1 MAMDDHSH
9 SAPRPPLLLIHGTH
23 AGAWMFERWLPWFEA
38 RGHRCVAIDLPG
50 HAGAPLPAG
59 STLGRIRFGAY
70 VDRAQAAAAALDR
83 PIVIGHSLGG
93 LVAQALAERDAVRGA
108 ALVSPA
114 PPRGIPVIGAR
125 MLAYQ
130 LRDLPAVLLGRA
142 LQPSWPTMRAL
153 VLNRV
158 LPEEQ
163 RALFD
168 RLGPE
173 SGTVSRQLALT
184 GVRVDARRVRCPMLV
199 IAGDEDR
206 YIPPGRS
213 RRVARRYQVP
223 LRVLP
228 GRGHVMMQEPG
239 WEEAAS
245 VIAEWVEQVTGDR

>member
-1 MAMDDHSH
+1 MNDHSH
-9 SAPRPPLLLIHGTH
+9 PAPRAPLLFIHGTH

-38 RGHRCVAIDLPG
+38 LGHRCVAIDLPG
-50 HAGAPLPAG
+50 HASAPLPAG
-59 STLGRIRFGAY
+59 ATLGKIRFAAY
-70 VDRAQAAAAALDR
+70 VDHAEAAAEALGR

-93 LVAQALAERDAVRGA
+93 LVAQALAERDAVGAA

-130 LRDLPAVLLGRA
+130 IRDLPTVLLGRTVH
-142 LQPSWPTMRAL
+142 PSWPTMRDL

-158 LPEEQ
+158 PAAER
-163 RALFD
+163 RALFE

-184 GVRVDARRVRCPMLV
+184 GVRIDARRVRCPV
-199 IAGDEDR
+199 FVVAGGEDL
-206 YIPPGRS
+206 YIPPGRA
-213 RRVARRYQVP
+213 RRVARRYHAP

-228 GRGHVMMQEPG
+228 RRGHVMMQEPG
-239 WEEAAS
+239 WEEAAG
-245 VIAEWVEQVTGDR
+245 VIGEWVAQVTGDR